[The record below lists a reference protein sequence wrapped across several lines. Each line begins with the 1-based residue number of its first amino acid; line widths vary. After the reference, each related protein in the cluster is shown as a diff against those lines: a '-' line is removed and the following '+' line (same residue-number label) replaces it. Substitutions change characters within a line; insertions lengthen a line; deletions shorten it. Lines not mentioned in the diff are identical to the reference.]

1 MKKILRRFLLILSLS
16 AFAVSLH
23 QVLQHWNYQET
34 LVDLNQSLRT
44 NVSKEAL
51 SREIE
56 TAIKNSEFNDARMY
70 LDIAQSNN
78 YQIDI
83 NAYQKIINKKDTK
96 LSQITTQA
104 SNFTQGFIKGKSGN
118 VAGIAGSITAD
129 FTVIGDA
136 RDLKREY
143 SKHQKG
149 EDINELIVLL
159 SGAGIGLTALTVSSM
174 GTAAPAKAGAS
185 VIKVAV
191 KTQRVTR
198 GFQKHLV
205 KLGRKVFDWPV
216 FIRLIKQKKS
226 TKNIRRAA
234 KQAYH
239 PEAIKPLKQLA
250 NQVNRI
256 RISTSTI
263 DTVHLLK
270 YIDSPKD
277 LARLEKISLKYGTKT
292 KGMMKLLGKGALRTV
307 RVLRKTA
314 ELLISLFSSLLS
326 GMFSFSL
333 LFRRLLFI
341 C

>member
-1 MKKILRRFLLILSLS
+1 MKKILNRFLLILSLS
-16 AFAVSLH
+16 AFAVSLY
-23 QVLQHWNYQET
+23 QVLQHWDYEET
-34 LVDLNQSLRT
+34 LVDLNQSLRNNIT
-44 NVSKEAL
+44 KEQI
-51 SREIE
+51 SNEIE
-56 TAIKNSEFNDARMY
+56 VAIDTAEFDDARMY
-70 LDIAQSNN
+70 LAIAKSNN
-78 YQIDI
+78 YSVDFET
-83 NAYQKIINKKDTK
+83 YQAIIKQKDTK
-96 LSQITTQA
+96 LRQIVTQA
-104 SNFTQGFIKGKSGN
+104 SNFTEGFLEGKGAN
-118 VAGIAGSITAD
+118 MAGIAGSVTAD
-129 FTVIGDA
+129 FSVIGDA

-143 SKHQKG
+143 KKHQDG
-149 EDINELIVLL
+149 QDVNELIILL

-216 FIRLIKQKKS
+216 FTRLVKQNKS

-239 PEAIKPLKQLA
+239 PEAIKPLKRIA

-256 RISTSTI
+256 RKSTSTI
-263 DTVHLLK
+263 DTVHLFK

-277 LARLEKISLKYGTKT
+277 LARLEKISLKYGNKT

-307 RVLRKTA
+307 RVLRKTT

-326 GMFSFSL
+326 GMFSFAL
-333 LFRRLLFI
+333 LFRKLLF
-341 C
+341 